1 MQGDKKILDVMMIF
15 AISVHL
21 MKSLMILTKLSK
33 KRKFKNG
40 MILRIYK
47 IKKKC
52 PERQTMTAVSQSDIH
67 ISVDRAS
74 KKMGIW
80 KMMTLTYS
88 SVYTN
93 DCHSKQAQEL
103 HIFWRNFMD

>member
-1 MQGDKKILDVMMIF
+1 
-15 AISVHL
+15 
-21 MKSLMILTKLSK
+21 MILTKLSK

-52 PERQTMTAVSQSDIH
+52 PERQTMTAISQSDIH

-74 KKMGIW
+74 KKNGN
-80 KMMTLTYS
+80 LEN
-88 SVYTN
+88 N
-93 DCHSKQAQEL
+93 DPNLLLSIYK
-103 HIFWRNFMD
+103 